1 MTLGKAAT
9 TRTGPLGQ
17 ASWRS
22 PGTLLCAAALVLSLV
37 GCGRGGADRNSRM
50 PVVATAPVEPVVF
63 RQGIDAIATLEA
75 AQSVQLA
82 SQVSGRVLQLMTR
95 QGQSVRPGQVLL
107 VLDQTQLQAEVAS
120 LRAQM
125 QTDKLNHERYERLV
139 REGAA
144 SAIQRDQFRQAAM
157 ASRAALV
164 AREADL
170 AFRTV
175 RAPQAG
181 VIGEINVKPGDVLQA
196 GVPFTRLVSNRDQ
209 LAEIELPAN
218 LAAQIRPGLPVV
230 LQAPDGSGAAINTR
244 ISAVEPSVAAAT
256 QLLMVQAPLP
266 SGGEHWRTG
275 MRLRARVVLGSREAL
290 AVPFAAVTRLA
301 GQSFVYVVGD
311 RSQLLQRPGQVDRQ
325 QLTSLPAQTLF
336 ALQVPVQLGELQ
348 NNRYPVLAGLRPG
361 QRVVTSGLLTLRHG
375 TPVRLRPDQSPNFR

>member
-1 MTLGKAAT
+1 MTRVNAAT
-9 TRTGPLGQ
+9 TRPGPLGLT
-17 ASWRS
+17 SWQSPRS
-22 PGTLLCAAALVLSLV
+22 LLCAAGLVLALV
-37 GCGRGGADRNSRM
+37 GCGRGGADRNTRM

-63 RQGIDAIATLEA
+63 SQGIDAIATLEA

-82 SQVSGRVLQLMTR
+82 SQVSGRVLQLLTR

-125 QTDKLNHERYERLV
+125 QTDRLNYERYERLV

-144 SAIQRDQFRQAAM
+144 SAIQRDQFRQTAM
-157 ASRAALV
+157 ASRAALI

-218 LAAQIRPGLPVV
+218 LAARIRPGLPVV
-230 LQAPDGSGAAINTR
+230 LQAPDGSGAEIKTR

-266 SGGEHWRTG
+266 MGGEHWRTG
-275 MRLRARVVLGSREAL
+275 MRLRARVVLDSREVL

-348 NNRYPVLAGLRPG
+348 NNRYPVLSGMRPG
-361 QRVVTSGLLTLRHG
+361 QQVVTSGLLTLRHG
-375 TPVRLRPDQSPNFR
+375 TPVRLRPDR

>member
-1 MTLGKAAT
+1 
-9 TRTGPLGQ
+9 
-17 ASWRS
+17 
-22 PGTLLCAAALVLSLV
+22 LVLALV
-37 GCGRGGADRNSRM
+37 GCGRGGADRNTRM

-63 RQGIDAIATLEA
+63 SQGIDAIATLEA

-82 SQVSGRVLQLMTR
+82 RQVSGRVLQLLTR

-125 QTDKLNHERYERLV
+125 QTDRLNYERYERLV

-144 SAIQRDQFRQAAM
+144 SAIQRDQFRQTAM
-157 ASRAALV
+157 ASRAALI

-218 LAAQIRPGLPVV
+218 LAARIRPGLPVV
-230 LQAPDGSGAAINTR
+230 LQAPDGSGAEIKTR

-266 SGGEHWRTG
+266 MGGEHWRNG
-275 MRLRARVVLGSREAL
+275 MRLRARVVLDSREVL
-290 AVPFAAVTRLA
+290 AIPFAAVTRLA

-348 NNRYPVLAGLRPG
+348 NNRYPVLSGMRPG
-361 QRVVTSGLLTLRHG
+361 QQVVTSGLLTLRHG
-375 TPVRLRPDQSPNFR
+375 TPVRLRPDR

>member
-1 MTLGKAAT
+1 MTLVKAAT
-9 TRTGPLGQ
+9 TRV
-17 ASWRS
+17 
-22 PGTLLCAAALVLSLV
+22 ALVLAAGLGLSLA
-37 GCGRGGADRNSRM
+37 GCGRGASEGGTRI
-50 PVVATAPVEPVVF
+50 PVVTTTAVTPAVF
-63 RQGIDAIATLEA
+63 SQGIEAIATLEA
-75 AQSVQLA
+75 ARSVQLA
-82 SQVSGRVLQLMTR
+82 SQATGRVLQLRVR

-144 SAIQRDQFRQAAM
+144 SAIQRDQYRQAAM

-181 VIGEINVKPGDVLQA
+181 VIGEINLKPGDVLQA
-196 GVPFTRLVSNRDQ
+196 GVPFTRLVSNSDQ

-218 LAAQIRPGLPVV
+218 LAGRIRPGLPVL
-230 LQAPDGSGAAINTR
+230 LQAPGGSGQEIRTR
-244 ISAVEPSVAAAT
+244 ISAVDPSVMTTT
-256 QLLMVQAPLP
+256 QLLMAQAPLP
-266 SGGEHWRTG
+266 VGGEQWRNG
-275 MRLRARVVLGSREAL
+275 MRLRARVVLGSRRAL

-301 GQSFVYVVGD
+301 GQSFVYVIGN
-311 RSQLLQRPGQVDRQ
+311 RGQLLQRPGQVDRQ
-325 QLTSLPAQTLF
+325 QLTALPAQTLF
-336 ALQVPVQLGELQ
+336 ALQVPVQLGEVQ
-348 NNRYPVLAGLRPG
+348 NNRYPVLAGLSPG
-361 QRVVTSGLLTLRHG
+361 QRVITSGLLTLRHG
-375 TPVRLRPDQSPNFR
+375 TPVRPRQDRSPNFR

>member
-1 MTLGKAAT
+1 MTRVNAAT
-9 TRTGPLGQ
+9 TRPGPLGL

-22 PGTLLCAAALVLSLV
+22 PRSLLCAAGLVLALV
-37 GCGRGGADRNSRM
+37 GCGRGGADRNTRM

-63 RQGIDAIATLEA
+63 SQGIDAIATLEA

-82 SQVSGRVLQLMTR
+82 SQVSGRVLQLLTR

-125 QTDKLNHERYERLV
+125 QTDRLNYERYERLV

-144 SAIQRDQFRQAAM
+144 SAIQRDQFRQTAM

-218 LAAQIRPGLPVV
+218 LAARIRPGLPVV
-230 LQAPDGSGAAINTR
+230 LQAPDGSGAEIKTR

-266 SGGEHWRTG
+266 MGGAHWRNG
-275 MRLRARVVLGSREAL
+275 MRLRARVVLDSREVL

-348 NNRYPVLAGLRPG
+348 NNRYPVLSGMRPG
-361 QRVVTSGLLTLRHG
+361 QQVVTSGLLTLRHG
-375 TPVRLRPDQSPNFR
+375 TPVRLRPDR

>member
-1 MTLGKAAT
+1 MTRVNAAT
-9 TRTGPLGQ
+9 TRPGPLGL

-22 PGTLLCAAALVLSLV
+22 PRGLLCAAGLVLALV
-37 GCGRGGADRNSRM
+37 GCGRGGADRNTRM

-63 RQGIDAIATLEA
+63 SQGIDAIATLEA

-82 SQVSGRVLQLMTR
+82 SQVSGRVLQLLTR

-125 QTDKLNHERYERLV
+125 QTDRLNYERYERLV

-144 SAIQRDQFRQAAM
+144 SAIQRDQFRQTAM
-157 ASRAALV
+157 ASRAALI
-164 AREADL
+164 ARQADL

-218 LAAQIRPGLPVV
+218 LAARIRPGLPVV
-230 LQAPDGSGAAINTR
+230 LQAPDGSGAEIKTR

-266 SGGEHWRTG
+266 MGGEHWRNG
-275 MRLRARVVLGSREAL
+275 MRLRARVVLDSREVL

-348 NNRYPVLAGLRPG
+348 NNRYPVLTGIRPG
-361 QRVVTSGLLTLRHG
+361 QQVVTSGLLTLRHG
-375 TPVRLRPDQSPNFR
+375 TPVRLRPDR